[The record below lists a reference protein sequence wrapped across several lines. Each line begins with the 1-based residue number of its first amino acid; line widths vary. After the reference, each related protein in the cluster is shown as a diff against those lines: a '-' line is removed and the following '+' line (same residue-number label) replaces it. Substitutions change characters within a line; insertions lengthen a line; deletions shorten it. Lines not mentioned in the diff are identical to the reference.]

1 MILLRVVDL
10 APEKSAVRE
19 ALRAPWA
26 VATPETL
33 SRRRN
38 RAGWPGK
45 RPCRDVSTLPAL
57 SIGAPTYPLGFSGK
71 PFSTAGLGSVLAIGR
86 DGWAIFQI
94 NKSVP
99 AKPAHHGDAGWEDR
113 AAIRGGRRPRAG
125 GAKPQEAVLFFS
137 FGHVGAAGAELS
149 TGKATLKL
157 TVRLLIQRFFLDSRF
172 RVPQTRRK
180 LGKMT
185 SKSEFWGR
193 VA

>member
-99 AKPAHHGDAGWEDR
+99 AKPAHLGDAGWEDR
-113 AAIRGGRRPRAG
+113 IAIRGGRRPRAG
-125 GAKPQEAVLFFS
+125 GAKPQEAVLFFLFDVAS
-137 FGHVGAAGAELS
+137 SGRPKVIHSLALV
-149 TGKATLKL
+149 
-157 TVRLLIQRFFLDSRF
+157 LIYGF
-172 RVPQTRRK
+172 RVVLRD
-180 LGKMT
+180 LGG
-185 SKSEFWGR
+185 FIAR
-193 VA
+193 